1 MQRGN
6 KAENKES
13 YNHAQNQLLG
23 GQDKEKQPATPPL
36 SNASSG
42 IGTSTLSETSTISP
56 TESPNQEE
64 EDNENRGFPSMSC
77 DKNRLRETPSTGVGF
92 FSELH
97 VQTNMEISNNCRFKG
112 DQKKVPSFLTGSNK
126 GQITYEEPIRN
137 IHTFMHMW
145 YSEKLIHI
153 TNLI

>member
-13 YNHAQNQLLG
+13 YNPAQNQLLG

-64 EDNENRGFPSMSC
+64 EDSENRSFPSMSC
-77 DKNRLRETPSTGVGF
+77 DKNRLGESPLTGVGF

-112 DQKKVPSFLTGSNK
+112 DQKKVPSLLADSNE
-126 GQITYEEPIRN
+126 GQVTNNYKESIRN
-137 IHTFMHMW
+137 IHQFMNMN
-145 YSEKLIHI
+145 IQI
-153 TNLI
+153 